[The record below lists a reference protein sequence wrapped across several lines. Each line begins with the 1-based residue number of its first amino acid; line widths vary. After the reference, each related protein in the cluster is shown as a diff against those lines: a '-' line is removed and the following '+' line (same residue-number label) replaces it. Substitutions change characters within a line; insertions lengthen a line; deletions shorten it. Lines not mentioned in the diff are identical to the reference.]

1 MTSRQWPTTA
11 RRRLATPR
19 PGLTAQ
25 PWPTMRR
32 WPIVLAVL
40 AAAATV
46 TACGT
51 DSETAGAP
59 VRSSAG
65 TSAATGTTAPA
76 AGIAIK
82 DLGGKQALTD
92 SAGRALYLFTK
103 DTTGTSACTGDCLV
117 KWPVLPGAV
126 SAGAGV
132 DATKIGTITRPDG
145 GTQASYA
152 GKPLYY
158 FFGDKTPGDTAG
170 QGANGVWFL
179 IDATGEAIR

>member
-1 MTSRQWPTTA
+1 MTA
-11 RRRLATPR
+11 RH
-19 PGLTAQ
+19 
-25 PWPTMRR
+25 

-40 AAAATV
+40 AAAAASACS
-46 TACGT
+46 TA
-51 DSETAGAP
+51 SEPAGAP
-59 VRSSAG
+59 ALPSST
-65 TSAATGTTAPA
+65 TSAATSAKATA
-76 AGIAIK
+76 IAIK
-82 DLGGKQALTD
+82 DLGGKQALAD

-103 DTTGTSACTGDCLV
+103 DTAGASACTGDCLV
-117 KWPVLPGAV
+117 KWPVLPGTV

-132 DATKIGTITRPDG
+132 DAGKIGTITRPDG

-170 QGANGVWFL
+170 QGVNGVWFL